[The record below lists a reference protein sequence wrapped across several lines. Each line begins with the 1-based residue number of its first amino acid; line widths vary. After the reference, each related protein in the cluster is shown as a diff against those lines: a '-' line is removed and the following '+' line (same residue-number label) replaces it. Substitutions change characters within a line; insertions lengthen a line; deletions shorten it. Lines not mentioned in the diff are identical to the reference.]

1 MRTTRILTVL
11 AFGASTLATAAAATE
26 KINLG
31 ELNWPGSKVIANILK
46 IVIENNFDAE
56 VGIVPSTN
64 PVVYKAMD
72 AGNGD
77 IDVHTDTTR
86 PNQDNLINE
95 YVYERGTVVL
105 SENGYDNIQGTC
117 IPGYMQDKYGINSIY
132 DLADPE
138 IAALVDE
145 DGDGKGEWWP
155 GANGWA
161 VTPVEQVKYREYG
174 LTDFYDPYI
183 VEESV
188 VLARLQ
194 DAYAKEEPLV
204 FFCYKP
210 NWTFTVYDLRVLEEP
225 EYFEGCMDGM
235 VQPTDDP
242 NWYENSSVS
251 CGWPV
256 GKSYLAWAK
265 TLEERAPDVAKL
277 LGNVQ
282 LNGDIVTEFN
292 YHVSYKGVDAVE
304 YATNWVAE
312 NTDLINSWLA
322 Q

>member
-1 MRTTRILTVL
+1 MRTKKTLVAL
-11 AFGASTLATAAAATE
+11 AICAGIQASSAAATE

-46 IVIENNFDAE
+46 IVIENNFDVE

-86 PNQDNLINE
+86 PNQDNLIKE
-95 YVYERGTVVL
+95 YVGERGTVVL
-105 SENGYDNIQGTC
+105 SKNGYDNIQGTC

-138 IAALVDE
+138 IATMVDE

-174 LTDFYDPYI
+174 LTEFYDPYI

-210 NWTFTVYDLRVLEEP
+210 NWTFTVYDLRVLDEP
-225 EYFEGCMDGM
+225 EYYEGCMDGM

-242 NWYENSSVS
+242 NWYENSTVS

-256 GKSYLAWAK
+256 GKSYLAWSI
-265 TLEERAPDVAKL
+265 TLEERAPDVAVF

-282 LNGDIVTEFN
+282 LNGDIVTDFN

-312 NTDLINSWLA
+312 NTDLIDSWLN